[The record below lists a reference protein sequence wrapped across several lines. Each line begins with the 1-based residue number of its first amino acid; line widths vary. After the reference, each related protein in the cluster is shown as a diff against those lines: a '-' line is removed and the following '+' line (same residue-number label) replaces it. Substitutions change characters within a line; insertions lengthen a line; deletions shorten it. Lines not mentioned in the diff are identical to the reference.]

1 MQVQCEPDAEVGNAT
16 RVTVSG
22 LVDAVGATELWEA
35 ASPHIGAE
43 RPSMMVD
50 LTGVEVLTSAGI
62 TTLIRFL
69 NHTKPLGGK
78 LALYGCKPGVRKV
91 FRIVGLESML
101 GVVDTA
107 EEARVKVK

>member
-1 MQVQCEPDAEVGNAT
+1 MKVQCEPDAEVGNAT

-22 LVDAVGATELWEA
+22 LVDAIGATELWEA

-43 RPSMMVD
+43 RPSMVVD
-50 LTGVEVLTSAGI
+50 LTGVDVLTSAGI

-78 LALYGCKPGVRKV
+78 LVLFGARPGVKKV
-91 FRIVGLESML
+91 FRIVGLESL
-101 GVVDTA
+101 L
-107 EEARVKVK
+107 